1 MDIRGIWKVKEAHV
15 PTPEGVRIFTPDS
28 PPTEDRF
35 DGFTEM
41 MQYLTEFADGGIL
54 NTLMRVPEEMKEE
67 AAKHGVEVRD
77 DGYAVIEAT
86 EWKEE
91 NGKYFYDTKI
101 EGEVRTDFVRRYLPR
116 CGEACFLTRRC
127 RIAEISPEDRT
138 FDGGKYSEYR

>member
-54 NTLMRVPEEMKEE
+54 NTLMRVPEEKKEE
-67 AAKHGVEVRD
+67 AAKHDVEVRD
-77 DGYAVIEAT
+77 DGCLEFSYGMLVLER
-86 EWKEE
+86 
-91 NGKYFYDTKI
+91 
-101 EGEVRTDFVRRYLPR
+101 V
-116 CGEACFLTRRC
+116 
-127 RIAEISPEDRT
+127 
-138 FDGGKYSEYR
+138 

>member
-41 MQYLTEFADGGIL
+41 MQYLTEFADGGVL

-101 EGEVRTDFVRRYLPR
+101 EGEVL
-116 CGEACFLTRRC
+116 GEKCDPF
-127 RIAEISPEDRT
+127 AEIPVRD
-138 FDGGKYSEYR
+138 DGCLEYSYGMLVLERV